1 MTPVPQSCTM
11 GVEVMRVLSQIM
23 ELNTSLFS
31 GIKKEDMGAM
41 LSCTGYHIGSYSK
54 GQVIALENEHIRHV
68 GIVISGAVDMV
79 KEDIWGH
86 KTLLAR
92 IGKEE
97 LFGESFACAQDTQS
111 LVTFSAPEDTKVLF
125 IPFHRIMHTCSMACE
140 FHHKLVEN
148 MVGIIA
154 GKNRELM
161 KKVEVVS
168 RKTLREKI
176 LAYLSHQAQREG
188 ERYFQIPLSRQELA
202 EYLCADRTALSR
214 ELASMKNDGL
224 IDYDKNMFRIL

>member
-1 MTPVPQSCTM
+1 MQ
-11 GVEVMRVLSQIM
+11 SQIAQ
-23 ELNTSLFS
+23 LNSPLFS

-41 LSCTGYHIGSYSK
+41 LSCTGYHISSYTK
-54 GQVIALENEHIRHV
+54 GQVIALENERIRHV
-68 GIVISGAVDMV
+68 GIVLNGAVDMI
-79 KEDIWGH
+79 KEDIWGN

-92 IGKEE
+92 IGREE
-97 LFGESFACAQDTQS
+97 LFGESFACSEDNLS
-111 LVTFSAPEDTKVLF
+111 LVTFIAPEKTKVLF

-168 RKTLREKI
+168 RKSLREKI
-176 LAYLSHQAQREG
+176 LAYLSHQAQRTG
-188 ERYFQIPLSRQELA
+188 NRYFALPLTRQELA

-224 IDYDKNMFRIL
+224 IDFEKNMFRIL

>member
-1 MTPVPQSCTM
+1 MLT
-11 GVEVMRVLSQIM
+11 EIM
-23 ELNTSLFS
+23 ELDTALFG

-41 LSCTGYHIGSYSK
+41 LSCTGYHISTYSK
-54 GQVIALENEHIRHV
+54 GQVIALENEKIRHV
-68 GIVISGAVDMV
+68 GIVLSGAVDMV
-79 KEDIWGH
+79 KEDVWGH

-97 LFGESFACAQDTQS
+97 LFGESFACCEDNLS
-111 LVTFSAPEDTKVLF
+111 LVTFSAPEDTRVLF

-148 MVGIIA
+148 MVRIIA

-168 RKTLREKI
+168 QKTLREKI
-176 LAYLSHQAQREG
+176 LAYLSHQSQRAEN
-188 ERYFQIPLSRQELA
+188 RYFEIPLSRQELA

-214 ELASMKNDGL
+214 ELASMKADGL

>member
-1 MTPVPQSCTM
+1 MNS
-11 GVEVMRVLSQIM
+11 EVMDVLKEIM
-23 ELNTSLFS
+23 ELDTALFG

-41 LSCTGYHIGSYSK
+41 LSCTGYHISNYTK
-54 GQVIALENEHIRHV
+54 GQVIALENEQIRHV
-68 GIVISGAVDMV
+68 GIVLSGAVDMV
-79 KEDIWGH
+79 KEDIWGN

-92 IGKEE
+92 VGRNA
-97 LFGESFACAQDTQS
+97 LFGESFACCEDNLS
-111 LVTFSAPEDTKVLF
+111 LVTFSAPEDTRVLF

-176 LAYLSHQAQREG
+176 LAYLSHQSQRAG
-188 ERYFQIPLSRQELA
+188 ERYFDIPLSRQELA

-224 IDYDKNMFRIL
+224 IDIDKNMVRIL

>member
-1 MTPVPQSCTM
+1 MYNSW
-11 GVEVMRVLSQIM
+11 EVMDMSEEVAR
-23 ELNTSLFS
+23 LNTPLFR
-31 GIKKEDMGAM
+31 GIQKEDMGAM
-41 LSCTGYHIGSYSK
+41 LSCTGYHISHYSK
-54 GQVIALENEHIRHV
+54 GQVIALENEQIRHV
-68 GIVISGAVDMV
+68 GIVLSGAVDMV
-79 KEDIWGH
+79 KEDIWGN

-97 LFGESFACAQDTQS
+97 LFGESFACCEDNLS
-111 LVTFSAPEDTKVLF
+111 LVTFSAPEDTRVLF

-140 FHHKLVEN
+140 FHHRLVEN

-161 KKVEVVS
+161 RKVEVVS
-168 RKTLREKI
+168 RKSLREKI
-176 LAYLSHQAQREG
+176 LAYLSHQSQRAEN
-188 ERYFQIPLSRQELA
+188 RYFEIPLSRQELA

>member
-1 MTPVPQSCTM
+1 MLT
-11 GVEVMRVLSQIM
+11 EIM
-23 ELNTSLFS
+23 ELDTALFG

-41 LSCTGYHIGSYSK
+41 LSCTGYHISTYSK
-54 GQVIALENEHIRHV
+54 GQVIALENEKIRHV
-68 GIVISGAVDMV
+68 GIVLSGAVDMV
-79 KEDIWGH
+79 KEDVWGH

-97 LFGESFACAQDTQS
+97 LFGESFACCEDNLS

-148 MVGIIA
+148 MVRIIA

-168 RKTLREKI
+168 QKTLREKI
-176 LAYLSHQAQREG
+176 LAYLSHQSQRAES
-188 ERYFQIPLSRQELA
+188 RYFEIPLSRQELA

-214 ELASMKNDGL
+214 ELASMKADGL

>member
-1 MTPVPQSCTM
+1 MQADIAQLDIP
-11 GVEVMRVLSQIM
+11 
-23 ELNTSLFS
+23 LFS

-41 LSCTGYHIGSYSK
+41 LSCTGYHISTYSK

-68 GIVISGAVDMV
+68 GIVLSGAVDMV
-79 KEDIWGH
+79 KEDLWGN
-86 KTLLAR
+86 KALLAR

-97 LFGESFACAQDTQS
+97 LFGESFACCEDNQS
-111 LVTFSAPEDTKVLF
+111 LVTFSAPEDTRVLF

-140 FHHKLVEN
+140 FHHRLVEN
-148 MVGIIA
+148 MVRIIA

-161 KKVEVVS
+161 RKVEVVS

-176 LAYLSHQAQREG
+176 LAYLSHQSQRAEN
-188 ERYFQIPLSRQELA
+188 RYFAIPLSRQELA

-224 IDYDKNMFRIL
+224 IDFDKNMFRIL

>member
-1 MTPVPQSCTM
+1 MLT
-11 GVEVMRVLSQIM
+11 EISQM
-23 ELNTSLFS
+23 EIPLFQ

-41 LSCTGYHIGSYSK
+41 LSCTGYHISDYTK
-54 GQVIALENEHIRHV
+54 GQVIALENEQIRHV
-68 GIVISGAVDMV
+68 GIVLSGAVDMV
-79 KEDIWGH
+79 KEDIWGN

-92 IGKEE
+92 IGREE
-97 LFGESFACAQDTQS
+97 LFGESFACSRDNLS
-111 LVTFSAPEDTKVLF
+111 LVTFYAPEQTRVLF

-176 LAYLSHQAQREG
+176 LAYLSHQSQRAG
-188 ERYFQIPLSRQELA
+188 DRYFSIPLSRQELA
-202 EYLCADRTALSR
+202 DYLCADRTALSR
-214 ELASMKNDGL
+214 ELAGMKADGL

>member
-1 MTPVPQSCTM
+1 MLT
-11 GVEVMRVLSQIM
+11 EISQM
-23 ELNTSLFS
+23 EIALFK

-41 LSCTGYHIGSYSK
+41 LSCTGYHISDYTK
-54 GQVIALENEHIRHV
+54 GQVIALENEQIRHV
-68 GIVISGAVDMV
+68 GIVLSGAVDMI
-79 KEDIWGH
+79 KEDVWGN

-97 LFGESFACAQDTQS
+97 LFGESFACSEDNLS
-111 LVTFSAPEDTKVLF
+111 LVTFYAPEETRVLF
-125 IPFHRIMHTCSMACE
+125 IPFHRIMHTCSMACA

-176 LAYLSHQAQREG
+176 LAYLSHQSQRAG
-188 ERYFQIPLSRQELA
+188 NRYFAIPLSRQELA

-214 ELASMKNDGL
+214 ELASMKEAGL

>member
-1 MTPVPQSCTM
+1 M
-11 GVEVMRVLSQIM
+11 GLEVRVLLTEISQMDIP
-23 ELNTSLFS
+23 LFK

-41 LSCTGYHIGSYSK
+41 LSCTGYHISDYAK
-54 GQVIALENEHIRHV
+54 GQVIALENEQIRHV
-68 GIVISGAVDMV
+68 GIVLSGAVDMV
-79 KEDIWGH
+79 KEDIWGN

-92 IGKEE
+92 VGKEE
-97 LFGESFACAQDTQS
+97 LFGESFACCEDNLS
-111 LVTFSAPEDTKVLF
+111 LVTFTAGASTKVLF

-161 KKVEVVS
+161 RKVEVVS
-168 RKTLREKI
+168 RKSLREKI
-176 LAYLSHQAQREG
+176 LAYLSHQSQKE
-188 ERYFQIPLSRQELA
+188 ENRYFAIPLSRQELA

-214 ELASMKNDGL
+214 ELASMKADGL
-224 IDYDKNMFRIL
+224 IDYDKNMFRVL